1 MFFNINRF
9 ILRQSLNNSF
19 DLNLLNLEGRILR
32 RWWELAKS
40 ILRLIRCN
48 NVMLVNKALFCEK
61 NPNLLLSENYMRKYI
76 QYLNNEKMHIT

>member
-32 RWWELAKS
+32 RWWELAEN

-61 NPNLLLSENYMRKYI
+61 KSNILLSENYMRKYI
-76 QYLNNEKMHIT
+76 QYMNNEKMHIT